1 MGKWIG
7 IGLAIV
13 LLITI
18 GFIVGAYLA
27 PDFRV
32 ATRDIA
38 IVVLAV
44 FQMISA
50 LITIGLLIAVVF
62 AVRTLTRVS
71 QTSLIP
77 KLEALS
83 AKLDQVLEQ
92 GHGVAA
98 NLRDTTSTVSG
109 TTSFIADRAIAPVIR
124 VSGLMAG
131 VRAAAAYLA
140 GRDDDKPQA

>member
-1 MGKWIG
+1 VGKWIG

-13 LLITI
+13 LLITV

-27 PDFRV
+27 PEFRIV
-32 ATRDIA
+32 TRDIA

-50 LITIGLLIAVVF
+50 LITIALLIVMVF

-71 QTSLIP
+71 QTTLVP
-77 KLEALS
+77 KLEELS
-83 AKLDQVLEQ
+83 GKLDQVLDQ
-92 GHGVAA
+92 GRGVAA
-98 NLRDTTSTVSG
+98 NIRDTTSTVSG
-109 TTSFIADRAIAPVIR
+109 TTSFLADRAVAPVIR

-140 GRDDDKPQA
+140 RRDDEQAP